1 MQLLSQL
8 KVQRKFLRKI
18 FKYGYPKGRPN
29 LRIVRGSFNTPF
41 RKGWIMDHTLKISV
55 SKKPATG
62 GIVSCRH
69 ISVRERF
76 LRFLL
81 GDKQQLTVIVP
92 GDSVR
97 ELAISEVKEGGAVHE
112 QSEITA

>member
-1 MQLLSQL
+1 
-8 KVQRKFLRKI
+8 
-18 FKYGYPKGRPN
+18 
-29 LRIVRGSFNTPF
+29 
-41 RKGWIMDHTLKISV
+41 MDHTLKISV
-55 SKKPATG
+55 SKKSATG

-81 GDKQQLTVIVP
+81 GEKRRVAIIVP

-97 ELAISEVKEGGAVHE
+97 ELAISEVMEGGNVHGK
-112 QSEITA
+112 SEVTA